1 MLDLDRIE
9 GLFQPTE
16 DGKFA
21 EADSCMVSTAHPL
34 ATEAGVEVL
43 RAGGNAVDAACAA
56 ALTLSVCEPQASGIG
71 GQTMMLIYTGKR
83 VVAIDGSSRAPSLA
97 HVSAVYEEDREVG
110 YRATTVP
117 STLAVLGYVHRR
129 YGSLPWSLVCEH
141 AIRVAYEGYPVTPL
155 QSRLQEQE
163 LESFRKVESFSGG
176 RYFLNNSRPYRPGEI
191 FKQPDL
197 GKLLEE
203 IAANGFEY
211 FYRGRPARMI
221 DADMRENGGLLR
233 YDDLALIP
241 LPIER
246 RPVTGSFRGLRVY
259 SMPPPGAGRP
269 LIYALHMFD
278 AVPPEELHRD
288 RIAKVHLLVEVIRE
302 ALLEWTGR
310 PYDPNFYPQIP
321 PERMLSRDYARK
333 VIRRI
338 ARSVEIHLPIH
349 ETHDETR
356 GETTHLSV
364 VDSGGMAVSLTQ
376 SIERVYGSKAAAQG
390 LGFLYNNYLMD
401 YEYRKVDHPYYLRPN
416 SVPWASV
423 APTMVFLGDRLW
435 LVLGS
440 PGSERIFS
448 VLTQFLLNVVDLDMP
463 IDRAVKEPRI
473 HSSLGGLV
481 SLEADRIEEEIL
493 DYLIREGY
501 RIDRREPFSFYLGSV
516 HAVLRKR
523 DGGFQGA
530 ADVRRDGTAGGF

>member
-9 GLFQPTE
+9 GKFRTSE
-16 DGKFA
+16 DGRFFEA
-21 EADSCMVSTAHPL
+21 ENCMVSTAHPE
-34 ATEAGVEVL
+34 ATRAGVEIL
-43 RAGGNAVDAACAA
+43 RSGGNAVDAACAA

-71 GQTMMLIYTGKR
+71 GQTMMLIHTGKKTM
-83 VVAIDGSSRAPSLA
+83 AIDGSSRAPSLA

-117 STLAVLGYVHRR
+117 STLAVLGYVHSR
-129 YGSLPWSLVCEH
+129 YGELPWSMICEH
-141 AIRVAYEGYPVTPL
+141 AIRVAYEGYPITEL
-155 QSRLQEQE
+155 QHRLQMRE
-163 LESFRKVESFSGG
+163 LENFKKVESFSGG
-176 RYFLNNSRPYRPGEI
+176 RYFLKDGRPYRPGEI

-211 FYRGRPARMI
+211 FYRGKPAKMI

-246 RPVTGSFRGLRVY
+246 KPVVGSFRGLKVV

-278 AVPPEELHRD
+278 AIPPEELHREK
-288 RIAKVHLLVEVIRE
+288 ISKIHLLVEVIRE

-321 PERMLSRDYARK
+321 PERMLSKEYARK
-333 VIRRI
+333 VVKRI
-338 ARSVEIHLPIH
+338 VRSIDIHLPIH
-349 ETHDETR
+349 ETFDEIA

-364 VDSGGMAVSLTQ
+364 MDSDGMVVSLTQ
-376 SIERVYGSKAAAQG
+376 SIERVYGSKAAAEG

-401 YEYRKVDHPYYLRPN
+401 FDYRKVDHPYYLRPN

-423 APTMVFLGDRLW
+423 APTILFKGDKPW
-435 LVLGS
+435 ITLGS

-448 VLTQFLLNVVDLDMP
+448 VLTQFLLNVIDLDMP
-463 IDRAVKEPRI
+463 LSDAIVQPRI

-481 SLEADRIEEEIL
+481 SIEEGGEDDEVI
-493 DYLIREGY
+493 DYLRREGY
-501 RIDRREPFSFYLGSV
+501 RVRITDPFFFGSV
-516 HAVLRKR
+516 HAILRKR
-523 DGGFQGA
+523 DGGFQGV
-530 ADVRRDGTAGGF
+530 ADPRRDGTAGGF